1 MLAAFTACQK
11 DEGLVSDGATS
22 QTITVTI
29 PQGMQTRATAADFGN
44 GAKVDRCLLQIYRS
58 GTTPA
63 KYGEQQSATVQKG
76 TDGKLTATFNLRLVA
91 SQTYDFVFWADCS
104 TGDHYNTDDLTNIT
118 VKGDYAGNNDEFDA
132 FTGALLD
139 YQVTGAFSENIT
151 LRRPFGQL
159 NVKTLDLAA
168 IPDPALK
175 PTKVKVAFTAVPT
188 SFDARK
194 SEVGTTTAAAEY
206 TADVLSADGDLT
218 VDYIWA
224 PVEEATLADFSMTFL
239 NGTTE
244 ISTNGDFKNIP
255 IRRNYRTNVS
265 GNLLTKQGTFNV
277 TINPEFYK
285 PDINDYPELRAALAN
300 GGSVTLSEDV
310 TVEAPLVVETG
321 KTVEIDLNGH
331 TIMNE
336 TDVWAGND
344 WSLFSVRGG
353 SLTVKNGTVKGKD
366 NDCYACDVQYGGT
379 LIIEDGI
386 FVGNISAVYVHEGKA
401 EIKGGTFSI
410 VQTSDGGDPYR
421 FLLNCYDPNRQAG
434 KASIVVTGG
443 TFENFN
449 PADNAAEGAG
459 TNFVDEGYKAVKI
472 AETPAPN
479 GTFQVVKNAKV
490 ENADELIG
498 ALADP
503 EIANIEVTADIDLSD
518 KNSDELTFTEH
529 KTIDIEEGAT
539 IQLSSAN
546 FLTAEKGLTLTGKGT
561 IDNSAAASTAVAAA
575 ASDVHEHKSLIH
587 VTGGD
592 LLIDGV
598 TLINDPEHHWHGN
611 SYNSAAIA
619 YWNDANI
626 TIRNARIIS
635 GEFTVC
641 GMGRDVASGEI
652 TLTDSYFESTSSNKD
667 NGQHWAYAMRLY
679 GSKVRIDNCEVK
691 GIQGGVSIESC
702 QDAVISGGK
711 YYTVNTPGAKDAFY
725 PVYITNGAK
734 VTITGGEFSAA
745 NDWSGGM
752 AEGTSAVVSGD
763 NDAGRPSGSVILK
776 GGKFSGKAYNHVTN
790 TVYDPAAGYQWQAIT
805 DGDNLKWAVVPA
817 SR

>member
-1 MLAAFTACQK
+1 MRRLFLLAAGLAMTLTACQK

-29 PQGMQTRATAADFGN
+29 PQGMHTRATAADFGN

-188 SFDARK
+188 SFNARK

-244 ISTNGDFKNIP
+244 ISTNDDFKNIP

-277 TINPEFYK
+277 TIDPEFYK
-285 PDINDYPELRAALAN
+285 PDIVDYPELRAALAN

-321 KTVEIDLNGH
+321 KTVEIDLNGKDIIN
-331 TIMNE
+331 TTSLPD
-336 TDVWAGND
+336 TDPRYGNT
-344 WSLFSVRGG
+344 
-353 SLTVKNGTVKGKD
+353 TVFEVKGGATLNIKGD
-366 NDCYACDVQYGGT
+366 GDIKAIGTKPNEDGYRMAVYAYGDAKVNIYGGNFVNDQDYNDHNAQLD
-379 LIIEDGI
+379 LIYADQQAVI
-386 FVGNISAVYVHEGKA
+386 NIY
-401 EIKGGTFSI
+401 
-410 VQTSDGGDPYR
+410 
-421 FLLNCYDPNRQAG
+421 
-434 KASIVVTGG
+434 GG
-443 TFENFN
+443 TFESKSANNRGYWVLNLKDGSGAAINVYGGTFINYDPSSSMTEN
-449 PADNAAEGAG
+449 PVK
-459 TNFVDEGYKAVKI
+459 NFV
-472 AETPAPN
+472 AEPAPN
-479 GTFQVVKNAKV
+479 GTYTVVKGTEVAAS
-490 ENADELIG
+490 ADLES
-498 ALADP
+498 ALKSGD
-503 EIANIEVTADIDLSD
+503 IAIVS
-518 KNSDELTFTEH
+518 SSM
-529 KTIDIEEGAT
+529 TIDDSPYISSVASATLSLKEGAV
-539 IQLSSAN
+539 
-546 FLTAEKGLTLTGKGT
+546 LTAQEGSALQQCINVSASCKEMLISGKGS
-561 IDNSAAASTAVAAA
+561 IVGPINSTATNVAGIY
-575 ASDVHEHKSLIH
+575 SGCPNLV
-587 VTGGD
+587 
-592 LLIDGV
+592 IDGAITV
-598 TLINDPEHHWHGN
+598 DGGSGSKGTN
-611 SYNSAAIA
+611 AAI
-619 YWNDANI
+619 
-626 TIRNARIIS
+626 R
-635 GEFTVC
+635 
-641 GMGRDVASGEI
+641 VASGTTTIKDGYFTVGTDASGIANSCILVATARPTQKAHLKIYGGVFETQGNPINGWYPVINIQDADRKAGRATVEI
-652 TLTDSYFESTSSNKD
+652 YGGIFVNYNPATGDNTGEADDTFVAPGYKSVQTTY
-667 NGQHWAYAMRLY
+667 NGQQAW
-679 GSKVRIDNCEVK
+679 
-691 GIQGGVSIESC
+691 Q
-702 QDAVISGGK
+702 VI
-711 YYTVNTPGAKDAFY
+711 P
-725 PVYITNGAK
+725 
-734 VTITGGEFSAA
+734 E
-745 NDWSGGM
+745 
-752 AEGTSAVVSGD
+752 
-763 NDAGRPSGSVILK
+763 
-776 GGKFSGKAYNHVTN
+776 
-790 TVYDPAAGYQWQAIT
+790 
-805 DGDNLKWAVVPA
+805 
-817 SR
+817 

>member
-1 MLAAFTACQK
+1 MTLTACQK

-44 GAKVDRCLLQIYRS
+44 GAKIDRCLLQIYHS

-76 TDGKLTATFNLRLVA
+76 ADGKLTATFNLRLVA
-91 SQTYDFVFWADCS
+91 QQTYDFVFWADCS

-118 VKGDYAGNNDEFDA
+118 VKGNYAGNNDEFDA

-139 YQVTGAFSENIT
+139 YQVKGAFSENIT

-159 NVKTLDLAA
+159 NVKTLDMAA
-168 IPDPALK
+168 IPDPTLK

-188 SFDARK
+188 SFNAK
-194 SEVGTTTAAAEY
+194 KGEIGAATAAVEY

-277 TINPEFYK
+277 TIDPEFYK

-300 GGSVTLSEDV
+300 GGSVTLSDNM
-310 TVEAPLVVETG
+310 TVKEPLVVENG

-331 TIMNE
+331 TITNE

-353 SLTVKNGTVKGKD
+353 TLTIKNGTVKAKD

-379 LIIEDGI
+379 LIIEDGT

-410 VQTSDGGDPYR
+410 VQTETEGDPYR
-421 FLLNCYDPNRQAG
+421 FLLNCYDSNRQAG

-490 ENADELIG
+490 DNADELIG

-503 EIANIEVTADIDLSD
+503 EIANIEVASDIDLAAKS
-518 KNSDELTFTEH
+518 SEELTFEEH
-529 KTIDIEEGAT
+529 KTIDIKEGMT
-539 IQLSSAN
+539 LQLGSAN

-561 IDNSAAASTAVAAA
+561 LDNSAAASTAVVAA

-598 TLINDPEHHWHGN
+598 TLINDPEYHWHGS
-611 SYNSAAIA
+611 SYNTAAIA
-619 YWNDANI
+619 YWNDANV
-626 TIRNARIIS
+626 TIRNARVIS
-635 GEFTVC
+635 GEFTLC
-641 GMGRDVASGEI
+641 GMGRNGANTATV
-652 TLTDSYFESTSSNKD
+652 TLIDSYFESTSSNLD
-667 NGQHWAYAMRLY
+667 NKTALGIRDASVRLRGIDRELRGQGYSGRCFNRRECQGRDSQRQVLY
-679 GSKVRIDNCEVK
+679 GQYLWTAGCLLRAICKQQRRSHDHGRRIFRSQRQD
-691 GIQGGVSIESC
+691 GIADRRYQC
-702 QDAVISGGK
+702 
-711 YYTVNTPGAKDAFY
+711 
-725 PVYITNGAK
+725 
-734 VTITGGEFSAA
+734 
-745 NDWSGGM
+745 
-752 AEGTSAVVSGD
+752 
-763 NDAGRPSGSVILK
+763 GRIRR
-776 GGKFSGKAYNHVTN
+776 
-790 TVYDPAAGYQWQAIT
+790 Q
-805 DGDNLKWAVVPA
+805 
-817 SR
+817 